1 MKYYL
6 AYGMNTNKSGM
17 AGRCPA
23 ARSLGKVVLEDHR
36 LAFKNHADAVRSPG
50 SKMECALWLI
60 TSACEASL
68 DILEGYPF
76 YYNKKMVDVDFRG
89 TTVRA
94 MIYFMT
100 DNQLYSAPGT
110 GYVNMMRTGYAEH
123 EMNENGIDRALTESM
138 VLA

>member
-6 AYGMNTNKSGM
+6 AYGMNTNKEGM
-17 AGRCPA
+17 AGRCPG
-23 ARSLGKVVLEDHR
+23 ARSLGKVTLEGHK
-36 LAFKNHADAVRSPG
+36 LVFKNHADAIRSPN

-60 TSACEASL
+60 TDACEASL

-89 TTVRA
+89 TPVRA

-100 DNQLYSAPGT
+100 DNHLYTTPGQS
-110 GYVNMMRTGYAEH
+110 YVNMMRTGYLEH
-123 EMNENGIDRALTESM
+123 DMNTDGIDRAYNESRM
-138 VLA
+138 FA